1 MKQPEG
7 FEVKGKENLVCK
19 LKKSIYGLKL
29 SPRCWNAALDTQL
42 KQMGFTQSENDPCIY
57 YKDTGGEMFY
67 IGVYVDDIILAG
79 KSEGKLAEVKDQ
91 LQEVRYQGSRRI

>member
-29 SPRCWNAALDTQL
+29 SPRCWNAALDTQFKL
-42 KQMGFTQSENDPCIY
+42 MGFTQSENDPCIY